1 MEKFYWREYK
11 DKDGN
16 IKRDITSANNENRVR
31 ELWNRKPK
39 GELINVV
46 ELTDEEIKK
55 NVISI

>member
-16 IKRDITSANNENRVR
+16 IQKDITSANNENRVR

-46 ELTDEEIKK
+46 ELTNEEIKK